1 MICRKKSK
9 INLPVSLCKYLV
21 KNRLRA
27 GPPIRADGKAKLRG
41 QFWRT
46 ACLKSVVVP
55 LVEVNDDGELSSEPP
70 EDDLGRGNGGED
82 TSP

>member
-1 MICRKKSK
+1 MPLKKDLTK
-9 INLPVSLCKYLV
+9 YDLPVSLCKYLV

-46 ACLKSVVVP
+46 ACLKSVV
-55 LVEVNDDGELSSEPP
+55 LEDDGELSSEPP
-70 EDDLGRGNGGED
+70 EDDLGLGNGGD